1 MSGSAIPAG
10 QIVSV
15 VPSVLNAGGVGLD
28 LLGLLITYDNHIP
41 IDQVY
46 SFPDLTSVQ
55 SFFGPTSY
63 ISMLA
68 GTYFLADI
76 NATKRPGALLMAVWT
91 GGGHWL
97 PAWLRSAQLP
107 AMTLPQLQA
116 TQANSTITLMMDGVS
131 LTSQPISLASATSF
145 SMAAQMI
152 GAAIPY
158 YGQPVITAASGT
170 ITGTTLRIISH
181 GAVGAGFGVGM
192 PITGPGIPAGTY
204 ITAYIASTDNWLTG
218 TFTINRTLNITTPIT
233 IKAYINCC
241 TWDSATF
248 QFMIAVAPFQSPN
261 TDTTTRVP
269 TMSHLTGWSGNLA
282 TQIGL
287 SQSTGARLQPMGT
300 SWTPGG
306 RPLDT
311 VASMMDNILKLT
323 QNWASFTTDI
333 DIDTLANSGNY
344 YKQQFAAW
352 TNLQQNNYLYV
363 SWDLDRSPTV
373 SPNAQSSL
381 GRILNTNLTSGTVP
395 ISSTS
400 VTNGR
405 NLAMFTMGTIA
416 AIDFN
421 RLNGRKTL
429 AFRGQTGIVPEVTSG
444 AVASNLESNFYNYYG
459 IWTTANDLF
468 RFLYPGLVSGPYRW
482 IDSYVNQIWM
492 NNAFQLALMDL
503 LTQAGSIPYNQV
515 GYTMI
520 KAACQ
525 DVINRAVNFGAIRI
539 GVVLSQAQVAEVN
552 TMAGVEIDR
561 ILQSNGYYLQVLDP
575 PPEVRV
581 SRGTPPM
588 TFWYMDGGS
597 IQRLTLASVM
607 VQ

>member
-28 LLGLLITYDNHIP
+28 LLGLVITYDNHIP

-55 SFFGPTSY
+55 AFFGPTSY

-76 NATKRPGALLMAVWT
+76 NATKRPGALLMATWT
-91 GGGHWL
+91 GGGRWL

-116 TQANSTITLMMDGVS
+116 TQANSTT
-131 LTSQPISLASATSF
+131 LASATSF

-158 YGQPVITAASGT
+158 YGSPMITQASGT
-170 ITGTTLRIISH
+170 ISGTTLRIISH
-181 GAVGAGFGVGM
+181 GAVGGSFQAGS

-204 ITAYIASTDNWLTG
+204 IINGIATTDNWLTG

-233 IKAYINCC
+233 IKAYVNCC

-248 QFMIAVAPFQSPN
+248 QFMIAVAPFLAPN

-287 SQSTGARLQPMGT
+287 SQSTGARLQPMGM
-300 SWTPGG
+300 SWTSGG
-306 RPLDT
+306 RPLDS
-311 VASMMDNILKLT
+311 VAACMDNILKLT
-323 QNWASFTTDI
+323 QNWASFTTDF
-333 DIDTLANSGNY
+333 DIDAVAGTTNT

-363 SWDLDRSPTV
+363 AWDLDRSPTV

>member
-28 LLGLLITYDNHIP
+28 LLGLLVTFDTHIP
-41 IDQVY
+41 MDQVY

-76 NATKRPGALLMAVWT
+76 NATKRPGALLIATWS
-91 GGGHWL
+91 GGGMMR

-107 AMTLPQLQA
+107 TMTLSQLQA
-116 TQANSTITLMMDGVS
+116 MPANSTFTLMMDGVS
-131 LTSQPISLASATSF
+131 ITSAPITLSGATSF
-145 SMAAQMI
+145 SMAAQII
-152 GAAIPY
+152 GAALPY
-158 YGQPVITAASGT
+158 FGSPYITAASGT
-170 ITGTTLRIISH
+170 ISGTTLRIISH
-181 GAVGAGFGVGM
+181 GTVGGSFQAGS

-204 ITAYIASTDNWLTG
+204 IINGIATTDNWLTG
-218 TFTINRTLNITTPIT
+218 TFNINRSLNITTPIT
-233 IKAYINCC
+233 ITAYVNPC

-248 QFMIAVAPFQSPN
+248 QFMISSAPYSQYPGFPA
-261 TDTTTRVP
+261 TRVSS
-269 TMSHLTGWSGNLA
+269 MSHLTGFSGSMANLLGL
-282 TQIGL
+282 TQAA
-287 SQSTGARLQPMGT
+287 GARLQPVGMGY
-300 SWTPGG
+300 SVGSHPIDS
-306 RPLDT
+306 P
-311 VASMMDNILKLT
+311 ASFMDRILTLT
-323 QNWASFTTDI
+323 QNWASFTLDF
-333 DIDTLANSGNY
+333 DLDSLGNSGNSA
-344 YKQQFAAW
+344 KQQFAAW

-363 SWDLDRSPTV
+363 AWDLDISPTV

-400 VTNGR
+400 ITNGR

-444 AVASNLESNFYNYYG
+444 AVAANLEANFYNYYG

-482 IDSYVNQIWM
+482 IDSYINQIWM

-503 LTQAGSIPYNQV
+503 LTQSGSIPYNQV

>member
-1 MSGSAIPAG
+1 
-10 QIVSV
+10 
-15 VPSVLNAGGVGLD
+15 
-28 LLGLLITYDNHIP
+28 
-41 IDQVY
+41 
-46 SFPDLTSVQ
+46 
-55 SFFGPTSY
+55 
-63 ISMLA
+63 
-68 GTYFLADI
+68 
-76 NATKRPGALLMAVWT
+76 
-91 GGGHWL
+91 
-97 PAWLRSAQLP
+97 
-107 AMTLPQLQA
+107 
-116 TQANSTITLMMDGVS
+116 
-131 LTSQPISLASATSF
+131 
-145 SMAAQMI
+145 
-152 GAAIPY
+152 
-158 YGQPVITAASGT
+158 
-170 ITGTTLRIISH
+170 
-181 GAVGAGFGVGM
+181 
-192 PITGPGIPAGTY
+192 
-204 ITAYIASTDNWLTG
+204 
-218 TFTINRTLNITTPIT
+218 
-233 IKAYINCC
+233 
-241 TWDSATF
+241 
-248 QFMIAVAPFQSPN
+248 
-261 TDTTTRVP
+261 
-269 TMSHLTGWSGNLA
+269 MSHLTGWSGNLA

-363 SWDLDRSPTV
+363 AWDLDRSPTV

-503 LTQAGSIPYNQV
+503 LTQSGSIPYNQV

-525 DVINRAVNFGAIRI
+525 DVINRAMNFGAIRV